1 MTSGPGP
8 LELPDEIVREAVP
21 DDDIVL
27 AYVTRGAMARFVE
40 GVAAKNA
47 EFREELLAC
56 IDGLEEAGESVS
68 DAARAWRSPSAV
80 VVPMPA
86 KRAGISLR
94 RWAPIALAAAFVLA
108 AGGYHHAQ
116 VQEAERIQARRDREI
131 AETQAQLAKLQAE
144 IAAAQSELATAKSD
158 ADRKSAEAKLAAAR
172 AQQNAAAS
180 AAGKPKSSAAK
191 AACNCQPGDPLC
203 SCL

>member
-1 MTSGPGP
+1 MTSDP

-27 AYVTRGAMARFVE
+27 AYVTRGAMARYVE
-40 GVAAKNA
+40 GLAAKNA
-47 EFREELLAC
+47 AFREELEAC

-68 DAARAWRSPSAV
+68 AAARAWRAPSAV
-80 VVPMPA
+80 VVPIHA
-86 KRAGISLR
+86 KRPRNWLR
-94 RWAPIALAAAFVLA
+94 RWAPIALAAAFVLVV
-108 AGGYHHAQ
+108 GGYHQAQ
-116 VQEAERIQARRDREI
+116 VREAERIQAEKEREL
-131 AETQAQLAKLQAE
+131 AQTQAQLAKLQEE

-158 ADRKSAEAKLAAAR
+158 ADRANAEAKLAAAR
-172 AQQNAAAS
+172 AQQKATA
-180 AAGKPKSSAAK
+180 AAGKPKSSGAK